1 MKYMVYVNRKYLTTK
16 HALQETLNLLCEIFI
31 PRTSFMVIEDDGK
44 SSFPIIFIQNQQD
57 LEKLIKNNGKQLTF

>member
-16 HALQETLNLLCEIFI
+16 RTLQGTLDLLCEIFV

-57 LEKLIKNNGKQLTF
+57 LDKLIENNGKQLTF

>member
-1 MKYMVYVNRKYLTTK
+1 MKYTVYVNRKYLATK
-16 HALQETLNLLCEIFI
+16 HTLQETLDFLCKIFV

-57 LEKLIKNNGKQLTF
+57 LDKLIENNGKQLTF